1 MIDIKRFREYLVELM
16 VYTND
21 ESSADV
27 QIEGVAIGVHQG
39 HMIKK
44 LKDKSGIWLCAN
56 YPDAVMSGTDDQ
68 HSDRNK
74 VVLFLMEKVSSGQ
87 HTDDEE
93 LDHYAKMQHLFLILR
108 KYLLNNSAS
117 CGQFVTG
124 EALEQEWEY
133 DIFGGWNG
141 LSVMFN
147 LNDYD

>member
-1 MIDIKRFREYLVELM
+1 MIDIVRFREYLLEL
-16 VYTND
+16 VDSTN
-21 ESSADV
+21 SSAGNDA

-56 YPDAVMSGTDDQ
+56 YPDAVMTGHDDQ
-68 HSDRNK
+68 HGDRNK
-74 VVLFLMEKVSSGQ
+74 VVLFLMEKVASGQ

-93 LDHYAKMQHLFLILR
+93 ILHYAKMQRLFLVLR
-108 KYLLNNSAS
+108 QYLLENSAS

>member
-1 MIDIKRFREYLVELM
+1 MIDIVRFREFLMELV
-16 VYTND
+16 VFTND
-21 ESSADV
+21 EVAEDST
-27 QIEGVAIGVHQG
+27 IEGVVIGVHQG

-44 LKDKSGIWLCAN
+44 LKDKNGIWLCAN
-56 YPDAVMSGTDDQ
+56 YPDAVMTGNGDQ
-68 HSDRNK
+68 HGDRNK
-74 VVLFLMEKVSSGQ
+74 VVLFLMEKVASGQ
-87 HTDDEE
+87 HTDEE
-93 LDHYAKMQHLFLILR
+93 EILHYAKMQRLFLVLR
-108 KYLLNNSAS
+108 KYLLENSAS